1 MSHFTDVST
10 SLVGS
15 SLRAWRGT
23 MVTRPARLQ
32 PAEPLAL
39 YDIETHTPC
48 RQVREAL
55 TEMDLDALIF
65 PCPEGG
71 SRFRLDVDVSA
82 KYPYLIDPNAGIGL
96 SEPTDIIDYLADI
109 YDATPA
115 TPGGLKNTL
124 GKLSGTLANGVRG
137 LRGRHARRSAAPEQP
152 LELFSF
158 ESSPY
163 SRLVREV
170 LCELELP
177 YLLRN
182 AGKARWSDMG
192 PPLVRDQLL
201 KAPKDTGRNR
211 KLLHERTGRVQFPY
225 LIDPNTGTEMFES
238 AAIVD
243 YLETRYAR

>member
-1 MSHFTDVST
+1 MSQRAQINT
-10 SLVGS
+10 SVLGS
-15 SLRAWRGT
+15 SLRGWRGT
-23 MVTRPARLQ
+23 MVTRPVQFQ
-32 PAEPLAL
+32 PAKPLSL
-39 YDIETHTPC
+39 YDIEANTRC
-48 RQVREAL
+48 RRVREAL
-55 TEMDLDALIF
+55 TEMDLDALIL
-65 PCPEGG
+65 PCPAGG
-71 SRFRLDVDVSA
+71 SRFRLDIDVSA

-96 SEPTDIIDYLADI
+96 SEPKDIIDYLADI
-109 YDATPA
+109 YDALPVT
-115 TPGGLKNTL
+115 TGGLL
-124 GKLSGTLANGVRG
+124 RQFDAVSGALANRVRG
-137 LRGRHARRSAAPEQP
+137 HRGSQARKSFAPQQP

-177 YLLRN
+177 YWLRN

-192 PPLVRDQLL
+192 PPVVRDKLL

-211 KLLHERTGRVQFPY
+211 KLLYERTGKVQFPY
-225 LIDPNTGTEMFES
+225 LIDPNTGAEMFES

>member
-1 MSHFTDVST
+1 M
-10 SLVGS
+10 
-15 SLRAWRGT
+15 
-23 MVTRPARLQ
+23 
-32 PAEPLAL
+32 
-39 YDIETHTPC
+39 
-48 RQVREAL
+48 
-55 TEMDLDALIF
+55 
-65 PCPEGG
+65 CP
-71 SRFRLDVDVSA
+71 A

-96 SEPTDIIDYLADI
+96 SEPKDIIDYLADI
-109 YDATPA
+109 YDALPVT
-115 TPGGLKNTL
+115 TGGLLRQLDAGQRRL
-124 GKLSGTLANGVRG
+124 GQSGCVAIGG
-137 LRGRHARRSAAPEQP
+137 SQARKSIAPQQP

-192 PPLVRDQLL
+192 PPIVRDKLL

-211 KLLHERTGRVQFPY
+211 KLLYERTGKVQFPY
-225 LIDPNTGTEMFES
+225 LIDPNTGAGMFES